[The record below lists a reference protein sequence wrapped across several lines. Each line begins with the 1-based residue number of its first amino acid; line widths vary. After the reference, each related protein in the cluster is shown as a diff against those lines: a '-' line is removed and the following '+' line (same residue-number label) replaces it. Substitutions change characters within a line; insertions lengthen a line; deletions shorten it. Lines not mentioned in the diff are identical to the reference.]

1 MNIAG
6 IVFVIFNCK
15 IFLMKQFLFLIISA
29 TLLLASC
36 GSSKETTDYEK
47 VDKSFEEFKDR
58 NPDKD

>member
-6 IVFVIFNCK
+6 IVFVVFNCK